1 MYLCLSKPISFL
13 KNKSNNNNNNYNN
26 NNETVLTKDEF
37 EEAFKSLKRKKAPSH
52 DGLDVNITSVYEL
65 IKKPLLK
72 IFSESIN
79 CDIFLENMKIAKV
92 IPVMAKILPTNY
104 RPISVILCFLKF
116 WRG

>member
-37 EEAFKSLKRKKAPSH
+37 EEAFKSLKRNKAPSH

-65 IKKPLLK
+65 IPQKN
-72 IFSESIN
+72 F
-79 CDIFLENMKIAKV
+79 F
-92 IPVMAKILPTNY
+92 ILPTWNSA
-104 RPISVILCFLKF
+104 RSSNGLTQISYP
-116 WRG
+116 